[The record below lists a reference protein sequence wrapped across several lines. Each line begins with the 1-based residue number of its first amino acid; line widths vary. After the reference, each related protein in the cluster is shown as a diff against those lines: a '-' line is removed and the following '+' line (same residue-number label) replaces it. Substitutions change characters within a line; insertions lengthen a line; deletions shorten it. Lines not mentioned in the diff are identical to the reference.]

1 MTDTISKLGRIAR
14 EGVRSGSQLDL
25 IIRRFKQ
32 NRLAVFGLVVTTGYL
47 LVGLTAPYITPYDPA
62 AMDVIN
68 QYAAPSLDHPFGT
81 DQFGRDIL
89 SRVILGTRI
98 SLKVGAISITFAT
111 IMGTSLGLTAGY
123 YRGRVDEVIMRLM
136 DVILSFPS
144 ILLALVVIAILGPGL
159 NNTII
164 ALAIVYVPTMTRITR
179 GSALSVREEEYVMA
193 AKAYGESVPG
203 IMFRDMLPNLLAAV
217 MVQATVSFAFVILS
231 EAALSFLGL
240 GAQPPTPSWGI
251 LISQGQDSMLQAPWV
266 AIAPGLAIMLTVM
279 GLNFLGDGLR
289 DALDPTGEV
298 TQEGGRQ

>member
-1 MTDTISKLGRIAR
+1 MSTRIKTLAR
-14 EGVRSGSQLDL
+14 FARNGARDGSQLDL
-25 IIRRFKQ
+25 IVRRFKQ
-32 NRLAVFGLVVTTGYL
+32 NRLAVFGLVVTAGYVLTGL
-47 LVGLTAPYITPYDPA
+47 LAPYITPYDPA

-68 QYAAPSLDHPFGT
+68 QFAGPSLAHPFGT
-81 DQFGRDIL
+81 DQFGRDML
-89 SRVILGTRI
+89 SRVVLGTRI

-111 IMGTSLGLTAGY
+111 IVGTTLGLTAGY
-123 YRGRVDEVIMRLM
+123 YRGWIDETIMRLM

-144 ILLALVVIAILGPGL
+144 ILLALVVVAILGPGL

-164 ALAIVYVPTMTRITR
+164 ALGIVYIPTMTRITR

-193 AKAYGESVPG
+193 AEAYGESAPG
-203 IMFRDMLPNLLAAV
+203 IMLRDMLPNLLAAV

-251 LISQGQDSMLQAPWV
+251 LISQGQQSITRAPWV
-266 AIAPGLAIMLTVM
+266 SIFPGLAIMLTVM

-289 DALDPTGEV
+289 DALDPTGDV
-298 TQEGGRQ
+298 TSEEGRR